1 MKTYPIYEATFS
13 GSSDYMAHAIV
24 KVAALDTSDAIRR
37 FREWDEGTTGSH
49 RIVGNLIYR
58 DEEHGWCRPEEIT
71 AEHVKRHTELRA
83 IRKDYW
89 TYSP

>member
-1 MKTYPIYEATFS
+1 MTTYPIYVATFS

-37 FREWDEGTTGSH
+37 FREWDSGTRGIQGS
-49 RIVGNLIYR
+49 VGNLIYR
-58 DEEHGWCRPEEIT
+58 DKEHGWCRPAEIT
-71 AEHVKRHTELRA
+71 AEHVTRHTDLRA

-89 TYSP
+89 IVS